1 MEEIIFSGKWTTET
15 GQLSSVGAIF
25 FATVN
30 GKTVICHVTD
40 NALKDIDPANRM
52 ASSKEQFQQNQYEL
66 QNIAERLI
74 RAGRINNGILTI
86 TSQDVR

>member
-15 GQLSSVGAIF
+15 GQLPSVGAIF
-25 FATVN
+25 MATVN
-30 GKTVICHVTD
+30 DKPVSCRVTKD
-40 NALKDIDPANRM
+40 ALEDIDPANRM
-52 ASSKEQFQQNQYEL
+52 ASSEEQFQQNQYEL